1 MGVVLFILAL
11 LFMASAAVLTAA
23 DSAFYAL
30 SRHAAERLRSESN
43 SKSLSHILDDSASH
57 AQAIRFWRI
66 WFETASAVAV
76 ALLVARWIDSIWMA
90 GLLATIVMAAVG
102 FVLVSVSPRRFGRSN
117 ARNVVRATA
126 PMVRLLRLLL
136 GPITN
141 WLASIGT
148 AMSPGSGGDEDGY
161 LGKERLRDIVDRA
174 SEGEDLDEESAE
186 LISSVIDLEETNVRA
201 VMVPRTDMVV
211 LTEEHSINSALDL
224 FMASGYSRIPL
235 IGEDTD
241 DIQGVIYLKDVISEI
256 HGLQQAEKLEDLARP
271 VRFVPESKNAAELL
285 QELQQE
291 AIHLAVVIDEYGGTA
306 GLVTLEDLLEE
317 IVGEIDDE
325 YDRSRTELIENPDGS
340 LFAMAS
346 VSIDDVADHFDVSI
360 EEEDVDTV
368 GGLLSKVLES
378 VPVLGSTAD
387 VHGLRLTVVAL
398 AGRRNRIGKIHVERL
413 ATDVS
418 DHNENNEESADER

>member
-1 MGVVLFILAL
+1 MEIVLLVLAL
-11 LFMASAAVLTAA
+11 VFMAFSAVLTAV

-30 SRHAAERLRSESN
+30 SRHAAERLRAESN
-43 SKSLSHILDDSASH
+43 SKALSAILDEAESH
-57 AQAIRFWRI
+57 AQAVKFWRI

-76 ALLVARWIDSIWMA
+76 ALLVSQWIENVWLIGMIS
-90 GLLATIVMAAVG
+90 TIAMAALG
-102 FVLVSVSPRRFGRSN
+102 FVLVSVSPRRYGRSN
-117 ARNVVRATA
+117 AQTVVQSTATL
-126 PMVRLLRLLL
+126 VRFLRLVL
-136 GPITN
+136 GPVTN
-141 WLASIGT
+141 WLASI
-148 AMSPGSGGDEDGY
+148 AKALSPGGADGEGY
-161 LGKERLRDIVDRA
+161 LGKERLRDLVDRA

-186 LISSVIDLEETNVRA
+186 LISSVIDLEETSVRS

-211 LTEEHSINSALDL
+211 LDADHSFHSAMDL
-224 FMASGYSRIPL
+224 FIASGFSRIPL

-241 DIQGVIYLKDVISEI
+241 DIQGIIYLKDLIREI
-256 HGLQQAEKLEDLARP
+256 HGLQQAQSLADLARK
-271 VRFVPESKNAAELL
+271 VRFVPESKSAAELM

-291 AIHLAVVIDEYGGTA
+291 SIHLAVVIDEYGGTA

-325 YDRSRTELIENPDGS
+325 YDRSRAELIENPDGS
-340 LFAMAS
+340 IFAVAAA
-346 VSIDDVADHFDVSI
+346 SIDDVADHFGMHI

-368 GGLLSKVLES
+368 AGLLSKALES

-413 ATDVS
+413 EADAS
-418 DHNENNEESADER
+418 DHIENDEDSSDE

>member
-1 MGVVLFILAL
+1 MEIVLLVLAL
-11 LFMASAAVLTAA
+11 VFMAFSAVLTAV

-30 SRHAAERLRSESN
+30 SRHAAERLRAESN
-43 SKSLSHILDDSASH
+43 SKALSAILDEAESH
-57 AQAIRFWRI
+57 AQAVKFWRI

-76 ALLVARWIDSIWMA
+76 ALLVSQWIENVWLIGMIS
-90 GLLATIVMAAVG
+90 TIAMAALG
-102 FVLVSVSPRRFGRSN
+102 FVLVSVSPRRYGRSN
-117 ARNVVRATA
+117 AQTVVQSTATL
-126 PMVRLLRLLL
+126 VRFLRLVL
-136 GPITN
+136 GPVTN
-141 WLASIGT
+141 WLASI
-148 AMSPGSGGDEDGY
+148 AKALSPGGADGEGY
-161 LGKERLRDIVDRA
+161 LGKERLRDLVDRA

-186 LISSVIDLEETNVRA
+186 LISSVIDLEETSVRS

-211 LTEEHSINSALDL
+211 LDADHSFHSAMDL
-224 FMASGYSRIPL
+224 FIASGFSRIPL

-241 DIQGVIYLKDVISEI
+241 DIQGIIYLKDLIREI
-256 HGLQQAEKLEDLARP
+256 HGLQQAQSLADLARK
-271 VRFVPESKNAAELL
+271 VRFVPESKSAAELM

-291 AIHLAVVIDEYGGTA
+291 SIHLAVVIDEYGGTA

-325 YDRSRTELIENPDGS
+325 YDRSRAELIENPDGS
-340 LFAMAS
+340 IFAVAAA
-346 VSIDDVADHFDVSI
+346 SIDDVADHFGMHI

-368 GGLLSKVLES
+368 AGLLSKALES

-413 ATDVS
+413 ETDAS
-418 DHNENNEESADER
+418 DHIENDEDSSDE

>member
-1 MGVVLFILAL
+1 MLVLAL
-11 LFMASAAVLTAA
+11 VFMAFSAVLTAV

-30 SRHAAERLRSESN
+30 SRHAAERLRAESN
-43 SKSLSHILDDSASH
+43 SKSLSAILDEAQSH
-57 AQAIRFWRI
+57 AQAVKFWRI

-76 ALLVARWIDSIWMA
+76 ALLVSQWIENVWLIGMIS
-90 GLLATIVMAAVG
+90 TIAMAALG
-102 FVLVSVSPRRFGRSN
+102 FVLVSVSPRRYGRSN
-117 ARNVVRATA
+117 AQKVVQSTATL
-126 PMVRLLRLLL
+126 VRFLRLVL
-136 GPITN
+136 GPVTN
-141 WLASIGT
+141 WLASI
-148 AMSPGSGGDEDGY
+148 AKALSPGGADGEGY
-161 LGKERLRDIVDRA
+161 LGKERLRDLVDRA

-186 LISSVIDLEETNVRA
+186 LISSVIDLEETSVRS

-211 LTEEHSINSALDL
+211 LDADHSFHSAMDL
-224 FMASGYSRIPL
+224 FIASGFSRIPL

-241 DIQGVIYLKDVISEI
+241 DIQGIIYLKDLIREI
-256 HGLQQAEKLEDLARP
+256 HGLQQAQSLADLARK
-271 VRFVPESKNAAELL
+271 VRFVPESKSAAELM

-291 AIHLAVVIDEYGGTA
+291 SIHLAVVIDEYGGTA

-325 YDRSRTELIENPDGS
+325 YDRSRAELIENPDGS
-340 LFAMAS
+340 IFAVAAA
-346 VSIDDVADHFDVSI
+346 SIDDVADHFGMHI

-368 GGLLSKVLES
+368 GGLLSKALES

-413 ATDVS
+413 EADAS
-418 DHNENNEESADER
+418 DHIENDEDSSDE

>member
-1 MGVVLFILAL
+1 MEIILLVLAL
-11 LFMASAAVLTAA
+11 VFMAFSAVLTAV

-30 SRHAAERLRSESN
+30 SRHAAERLRAESN
-43 SKSLSHILDDSASH
+43 SKSLSAILDEAQSH
-57 AQAIRFWRI
+57 AQAVKFWRI

-76 ALLVARWIDSIWMA
+76 ALLVSQWIENVWLIGMIS
-90 GLLATIVMAAVG
+90 TIAMAALG
-102 FVLVSVSPRRFGRSN
+102 FVLVSVSPRRYGRSN
-117 ARNVVRATA
+117 AQKVVQSTATL
-126 PMVRLLRLLL
+126 VRFLRLVL
-136 GPITN
+136 GPVTN
-141 WLASIGT
+141 WLASI
-148 AMSPGSGGDEDGY
+148 AKALSPGGADGEGY
-161 LGKERLRDIVDRA
+161 LGKERLRDLVDRA

-186 LISSVIDLEETNVRA
+186 LISSVIDLEETSVRS

-211 LTEEHSINSALDL
+211 LDADHSFHSAMDL
-224 FMASGYSRIPL
+224 FIASGFSRIPL

-241 DIQGVIYLKDVISEI
+241 DIQGIIYLKDLIREI
-256 HGLQQAEKLEDLARP
+256 HGLQQAQSLADLARK
-271 VRFVPESKNAAELL
+271 VRFVPESKSAAELM

-291 AIHLAVVIDEYGGTA
+291 SIHLAVVIDEYGGTA

-325 YDRSRTELIENPDGS
+325 YDRSRAELIENPDGS
-340 LFAMAS
+340 IFAVAAA
-346 VSIDDVADHFDVSI
+346 SIDDVADHFGMHI

-368 GGLLSKVLES
+368 GGLLSKALES

-413 ATDVS
+413 EADAS
-418 DHNENNEESADER
+418 DHIENDEDSSDE

>member
-1 MGVVLFILAL
+1 MEIILLVLAL
-11 LFMASAAVLTAA
+11 VFMAFSAVLTAV

-30 SRHAAERLRSESN
+30 SRHAAERLRAESN
-43 SKSLSHILDDSASH
+43 SKPLSAILDEAESH
-57 AQAIRFWRI
+57 AQAVKFWRI

-76 ALLVARWIDSIWMA
+76 ALLVSQWIENVWLIGMIS
-90 GLLATIVMAAVG
+90 TIAMAALG
-102 FVLVSVSPRRFGRSN
+102 FVLVSVSPRRYGRSN
-117 ARNVVRATA
+117 AQKVVQSTATL
-126 PMVRLLRLLL
+126 VRFLRLVL
-136 GPITN
+136 GPVTN
-141 WLASIGT
+141 WLASI
-148 AMSPGSGGDEDGY
+148 AKALSPGGADGEGY
-161 LGKERLRDIVDRA
+161 LGKERLRDLVDRA

-186 LISSVIDLEETNVRA
+186 LISSVIDLEETSVRS

-211 LTEEHSINSALDL
+211 LDADHSFHSAMDL
-224 FMASGYSRIPL
+224 FIASGFSRIPL

-241 DIQGVIYLKDVISEI
+241 DIQGIIYLKDLIREI
-256 HGLQQAEKLEDLARP
+256 HGLQQAQSLADLARK
-271 VRFVPESKNAAELL
+271 VRFVPESKSAAELM

-291 AIHLAVVIDEYGGTA
+291 SIHLAVVIDEYGGTA

-325 YDRSRTELIENPDGS
+325 YDRSRAELIENPDGS
-340 LFAMAS
+340 IFAVAAA
-346 VSIDDVADHFDVSI
+346 SIDDVADHFGMHI

-368 GGLLSKVLES
+368 AGLLSKALES

-413 ATDVS
+413 ETDAS
-418 DHNENNEESADER
+418 DHIENDEDSSDE

>member
-1 MGVVLFILAL
+1 MEIVLLVLAL
-11 LFMASAAVLTAA
+11 LFMAFSAVLTAV

-30 SRHAAERLRSESN
+30 SRHAAERLRAESN
-43 SKSLSHILDDSASH
+43 SKALSAILDEAESH
-57 AQAIRFWRI
+57 AQAVKFWRI

-76 ALLVARWIDSIWMA
+76 ALLVSQWIENVWLIGMIS
-90 GLLATIVMAAVG
+90 TIAMAALG
-102 FVLVSVSPRRFGRSN
+102 FVLVSVSPRRYGRSN
-117 ARNVVRATA
+117 AQTVVQSTATL
-126 PMVRLLRLLL
+126 VRFLRLVL
-136 GPITN
+136 GPVTN
-141 WLASIGT
+141 WLASI
-148 AMSPGSGGDEDGY
+148 AKALSPGGADGEGY
-161 LGKERLRDIVDRA
+161 LGKERLRDLVDRA

-186 LISSVIDLEETNVRA
+186 LISSVIDLEETSVRS

-211 LTEEHSINSALDL
+211 LDADHSFNSAMDL
-224 FMASGYSRIPL
+224 FIASGFSRIPL

-241 DIQGVIYLKDVISEI
+241 DIQGIIYLKDLIREI
-256 HGLQQAEKLEDLARP
+256 HGLQQAQSLADLARK
-271 VRFVPESKNAAELL
+271 VRFVPESKSAAELM

-291 AIHLAVVIDEYGGTA
+291 SIHLAVVIDEYGGTA

-325 YDRSRTELIENPDGS
+325 YDRSRAELIENPDGS
-340 LFAMAS
+340 IFAVAAA
-346 VSIDDVADHFDVSI
+346 SIDDVADHFGMHI

-368 GGLLSKVLES
+368 AGLLSKALES

-413 ATDVS
+413 ETDAS
-418 DHNENNEESADER
+418 DHIENDEDSSDE

>member
-1 MGVVLFILAL
+1 MESILLVLAL
-11 LFMASAAVLTAA
+11 VFMAFSAVLTAV

-30 SRHAAERLRSESN
+30 SRHAAERLRAESN
-43 SKSLSHILDDSASH
+43 SKPLSAILDEAESH
-57 AQAIRFWRI
+57 AQAVKFWRI

-76 ALLVARWIDSIWMA
+76 ALLVSQWIENVWLIGMIS
-90 GLLATIVMAAVG
+90 TIAMAALG
-102 FVLVSVSPRRFGRSN
+102 FVLVSVSPRRYGRSN
-117 ARNVVRATA
+117 AQKVVQSTATL
-126 PMVRLLRLLL
+126 VRFLRLVL
-136 GPITN
+136 GPVTN
-141 WLASIGT
+141 WLASI
-148 AMSPGSGGDEDGY
+148 AKALSPGGADGEGY
-161 LGKERLRDIVDRA
+161 LGKERLRDLVDRA

-186 LISSVIDLEETNVRA
+186 LISSVIDLEETSVRS

-211 LTEEHSINSALDL
+211 LDADHSFHSAMDL
-224 FMASGYSRIPL
+224 FIASGFSRIPL

-241 DIQGVIYLKDVISEI
+241 DIQGIIYLKDLIREI
-256 HGLQQAEKLEDLARP
+256 HGLQQAQSLADLARK
-271 VRFVPESKNAAELL
+271 VRFVPESKSAAELM

-291 AIHLAVVIDEYGGTA
+291 SIHLAVVIDEYGGTA

-325 YDRSRTELIENPDGS
+325 YDRSRAELIENPDGS
-340 LFAMAS
+340 IFAVAAA
-346 VSIDDVADHFDVSI
+346 SIDDVADHFGMHI

-368 GGLLSKVLES
+368 AGLLSKALES

-413 ATDVS
+413 ETDAS
-418 DHNENNEESADER
+418 DHIENDEDSSDE

>member
-1 MGVVLFILAL
+1 MEFVLLVLAL
-11 LFMASAAVLTAA
+11 VFMAFSAVLTAV

-30 SRHAAERLRSESN
+30 SRHAAERLRAESN
-43 SKSLSHILDDSASH
+43 SKALSAILDEAESH
-57 AQAIRFWRI
+57 AQAVKFWRI

-76 ALLVARWIDSIWMA
+76 ALLVSQWIENVWLIGMIS
-90 GLLATIVMAAVG
+90 TIAMAALG
-102 FVLVSVSPRRFGRSN
+102 FVLVSVSPRRYGRSN
-117 ARNVVRATA
+117 AQTVVQSTATL
-126 PMVRLLRLLL
+126 VRFLRLVL
-136 GPITN
+136 GPVTN
-141 WLASIGT
+141 WLASI
-148 AMSPGSGGDEDGY
+148 AKALSPGGADGEGY
-161 LGKERLRDIVDRA
+161 LGKERLRDLVDRA

-186 LISSVIDLEETNVRA
+186 LISSVIDLEETSVRS

-211 LTEEHSINSALDL
+211 LDADHSFHSAMDL
-224 FMASGYSRIPL
+224 FIASGFSRIPL

-241 DIQGVIYLKDVISEI
+241 DIQGIIYLKDLIREI
-256 HGLQQAEKLEDLARP
+256 HGLQQAQSLADLARK
-271 VRFVPESKNAAELL
+271 VRFVPESKSAAELM

-291 AIHLAVVIDEYGGTA
+291 SIHLAVVIDEYGGTA

-325 YDRSRTELIENPDGS
+325 YDRSRAELIENPDGS
-340 LFAMAS
+340 IFAVAAA
-346 VSIDDVADHFDVSI
+346 SIDDVADHFGMHI

-368 GGLLSKVLES
+368 AGLLSKALES

-413 ATDVS
+413 ETDAS
-418 DHNENNEESADER
+418 DHIENDEDSSDE

>member
-1 MGVVLFILAL
+1 MEFVLLVPAL
-11 LFMASAAVLTAA
+11 VFMAFSAVLTAV

-30 SRHAAERLRSESN
+30 SRHAAERLRAESN
-43 SKSLSHILDDSASH
+43 SKALSAILDEAESH
-57 AQAIRFWRI
+57 AQAVKFWRI

-76 ALLVARWIDSIWMA
+76 ALLVSQWIENVWLIGMIS
-90 GLLATIVMAAVG
+90 TIAMAALG
-102 FVLVSVSPRRFGRSN
+102 FVLVSVSPRRYGRSN
-117 ARNVVRATA
+117 AQTVVQSTATL
-126 PMVRLLRLLL
+126 VRFLRLVL
-136 GPITN
+136 GPVTN
-141 WLASIGT
+141 WLASI
-148 AMSPGSGGDEDGY
+148 AKALSPGGADGEGY
-161 LGKERLRDIVDRA
+161 LGKERLRDLVDRA

-186 LISSVIDLEETNVRA
+186 LISSVIDLEETSVRS

-211 LTEEHSINSALDL
+211 LDADHSFHSAMDL
-224 FMASGYSRIPL
+224 FIASGFSRIPL

-241 DIQGVIYLKDVISEI
+241 DIQGIIYLKDLIREI
-256 HGLQQAEKLEDLARP
+256 HGLQQAQSLADLARK
-271 VRFVPESKNAAELL
+271 VRFVPESKSAAELM

-291 AIHLAVVIDEYGGTA
+291 SIHLAVVIDEYGGTA

-340 LFAMAS
+340 IFAVAAA
-346 VSIDDVADHFDVSI
+346 SIDDVADHFGMHI

-368 GGLLSKVLES
+368 AGLLSKALES

-413 ATDVS
+413 ETDAS
-418 DHNENNEESADER
+418 DHIENDEDSSDE

>member
-1 MGVVLFILAL
+1 MEIVLLVLAL
-11 LFMASAAVLTAA
+11 VFMAFSAVLTAV

-30 SRHAAERLRSESN
+30 SRHAAERLRAESN
-43 SKSLSHILDDSASH
+43 SKALSAILDEAESH
-57 AQAIRFWRI
+57 AQAVKFWRI

-76 ALLVARWIDSIWMA
+76 ALLVSQWIANVWLIGMIS
-90 GLLATIVMAAVG
+90 TIAMAALG
-102 FVLVSVSPRRFGRSN
+102 FVLVSVSPRRYGRSN
-117 ARNVVRATA
+117 AQTVVQSTATL
-126 PMVRLLRLLL
+126 VRFLRLVL
-136 GPITN
+136 GPVTN
-141 WLASIGT
+141 WLASI
-148 AMSPGSGGDEDGY
+148 AKALSPGGADGEGY
-161 LGKERLRDIVDRA
+161 LGKERLRDLVDRA

-186 LISSVIDLEETNVRA
+186 LISSVIDLEETSVRS

-211 LTEEHSINSALDL
+211 LDADHSFHSAMDL
-224 FMASGYSRIPL
+224 FIASGFSRIPL

-241 DIQGVIYLKDVISEI
+241 DIQGIIYLKDLIREI
-256 HGLQQAEKLEDLARP
+256 HGLQQAQSLADLARK
-271 VRFVPESKNAAELL
+271 VRFVPESKSAAELM

-291 AIHLAVVIDEYGGTA
+291 SIHLAVVIDEYGGTA

-325 YDRSRTELIENPDGS
+325 YDRSRAELIENPDGS
-340 LFAMAS
+340 IFAVAAA
-346 VSIDDVADHFDVSI
+346 SIDDVADHFGMHI

-368 GGLLSKVLES
+368 AGLLSKALES

-413 ATDVS
+413 ETDAS
-418 DHNENNEESADER
+418 DHIENDEDSSDE

>member
-1 MGVVLFILAL
+1 
-11 LFMASAAVLTAA
+11 MAFSAVLTAV

-30 SRHAAERLRSESN
+30 SRHAAERLRAESN
-43 SKSLSHILDDSASH
+43 SKALSAILDEAESH
-57 AQAIRFWRI
+57 AQAVKFWRI

-76 ALLVARWIDSIWMA
+76 ALLVSQWIENVWLIGMIS
-90 GLLATIVMAAVG
+90 TIAMAALG
-102 FVLVSVSPRRFGRSN
+102 FVLVSVSPRRYGRSN
-117 ARNVVRATA
+117 AQTVVQSTATL
-126 PMVRLLRLLL
+126 VRFLRLVL
-136 GPITN
+136 GPVTN
-141 WLASIGT
+141 WLASI
-148 AMSPGSGGDEDGY
+148 AKALSPGGADGEGY
-161 LGKERLRDIVDRA
+161 LGKERLRDLVDRA

-186 LISSVIDLEETNVRA
+186 LISSVIDLEETSVRS

-211 LTEEHSINSALDL
+211 LDADHSFHSAMDL
-224 FMASGYSRIPL
+224 FIASGFSRIPL

-241 DIQGVIYLKDVISEI
+241 DIQGIIYLKDLIREI
-256 HGLQQAEKLEDLARP
+256 HGLQQAQSLADLARK
-271 VRFVPESKNAAELL
+271 VRFVPESKSAAELM

-291 AIHLAVVIDEYGGTA
+291 SIHLAVVIDEYGGTA

-325 YDRSRTELIENPDGS
+325 YDRSRAELIENPDGS
-340 LFAMAS
+340 IFAVAAA
-346 VSIDDVADHFDVSI
+346 SIDDVADHFGMHI

-368 GGLLSKVLES
+368 AGLLSKALES

-413 ATDVS
+413 ETDAS
-418 DHNENNEESADER
+418 DHIENDEDSSDE

>member
-1 MGVVLFILAL
+1 MEIVLLVLAL
-11 LFMASAAVLTAA
+11 VFMAFSAVLTAV

-30 SRHAAERLRSESN
+30 SRHAAERLRAESN
-43 SKSLSHILDDSASH
+43 SKALSAILDEAESH
-57 AQAIRFWRI
+57 AQAVKFWRI

-76 ALLVARWIDSIWMA
+76 ALLVSQWIENVWLIGMIS
-90 GLLATIVMAAVG
+90 TIAMAALG
-102 FVLVSVSPRRFGRSN
+102 FVLVSVSPRRYGRSN
-117 ARNVVRATA
+117 AQTVVQSTATL
-126 PMVRLLRLLL
+126 VRFLRLVL

-141 WLASIGT
+141 WLASI
-148 AMSPGSGGDEDGY
+148 AKALSPGGADGEGY
-161 LGKERLRDIVDRA
+161 LGKERLRDLVDRA

-186 LISSVIDLEETNVRA
+186 LISSVIDLEETSVRS

-211 LTEEHSINSALDL
+211 LDADHSFHSAMDL
-224 FMASGYSRIPL
+224 FIASGFSRIPL

-241 DIQGVIYLKDVISEI
+241 DIQGIIYLKDLIREI
-256 HGLQQAEKLEDLARP
+256 HGLQQAQSLADLARK
-271 VRFVPESKNAAELL
+271 VRFVPESKSAAELM

-291 AIHLAVVIDEYGGTA
+291 SIHLAVVIDEYGGTA

-325 YDRSRTELIENPDGS
+325 YDRSRAELIENPDGS
-340 LFAMAS
+340 IFAVAAA
-346 VSIDDVADHFDVSI
+346 SIDDVADHFGMHI

-368 GGLLSKVLES
+368 AGLLSKALES

-413 ATDVS
+413 ETDAS
-418 DHNENNEESADER
+418 DHIENDEDSSDE

>member
-1 MGVVLFILAL
+1 MEIVLLVLAL
-11 LFMASAAVLTAA
+11 VFMGFSAVLTAV

-30 SRHAAERLRSESN
+30 SRHAAERLRAESN
-43 SKSLSHILDDSASH
+43 SKALSAILDEAESH
-57 AQAIRFWRI
+57 AQAVKFWRI

-76 ALLVARWIDSIWMA
+76 ALLVSQWIENVWLIGMIS
-90 GLLATIVMAAVG
+90 TIAMAALG
-102 FVLVSVSPRRFGRSN
+102 FVLVSVSPRRYGRSN
-117 ARNVVRATA
+117 AQTVVQSTATL
-126 PMVRLLRLLL
+126 VRFLRLVL
-136 GPITN
+136 GPVTN
-141 WLASIGT
+141 WLASI
-148 AMSPGSGGDEDGY
+148 AKALSPGGADGEGY
-161 LGKERLRDIVDRA
+161 LGKERLRDLVDRA

-186 LISSVIDLEETNVRA
+186 LISSVIDLEETSVRS

-211 LTEEHSINSALDL
+211 LDADHSFHSAMDL
-224 FMASGYSRIPL
+224 FIASGFSRIPL

-241 DIQGVIYLKDVISEI
+241 DIQGIIYLKDLIREI
-256 HGLQQAEKLEDLARP
+256 HGLQQAQSLADLARK
-271 VRFVPESKNAAELL
+271 VRFVPESKSAAELM

-291 AIHLAVVIDEYGGTA
+291 SIHLAVVIDEYGGTA

-325 YDRSRTELIENPDGS
+325 YDRSRAELIENPDGS
-340 LFAMAS
+340 IFAVAAA
-346 VSIDDVADHFDVSI
+346 SIDDVADHFGMHI

-368 GGLLSKVLES
+368 AGLLSKALES

-413 ATDVS
+413 EADAS
-418 DHNENNEESADER
+418 DHIENDEDSSDE